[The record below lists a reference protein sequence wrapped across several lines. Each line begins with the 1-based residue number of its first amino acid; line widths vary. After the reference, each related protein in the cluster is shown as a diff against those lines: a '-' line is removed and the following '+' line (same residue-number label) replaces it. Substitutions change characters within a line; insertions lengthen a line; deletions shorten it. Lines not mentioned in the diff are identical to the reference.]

1 MYLDG
6 VIVHEALVKLFVH
19 EEETS
24 HALASRNRICAQ
36 YMTTCPKRH
45 RMHLQYYQS
54 VIDWTAAIFVV
65 ETA

>member
-24 HALASRNRICAQ
+24 HALTSRNRICAQ
-36 YMTTCPKRH
+36 YITIIQGKATE
-45 RMHLQYYQS
+45 MHLQ
-54 VIDWTAAIFVV
+54 
-65 ETA
+65 